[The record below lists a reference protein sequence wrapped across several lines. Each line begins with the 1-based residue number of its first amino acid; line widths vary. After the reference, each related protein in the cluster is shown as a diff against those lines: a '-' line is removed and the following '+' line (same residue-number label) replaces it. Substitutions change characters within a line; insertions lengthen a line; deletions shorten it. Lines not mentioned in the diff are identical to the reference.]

1 MFDIERN
8 PKNKTKKRCFSE
20 CRKLSEVEC
29 NANDKCFYT
38 NGKTRKFCRIKS
50 MYKIDKENG
59 CKITRRHKKGDLQGP
74 AVRNDDIKQKTK
86 RKYKIRVASVK
97 EASAERKAKASAER
111 KAKASVERKAK
122 ASVERKAKAS
132 AERKVKA
139 KEIIHRFMNK
149 TKHRRKAMF
158 LKAMC
163 LDSGVCLAFGN
174 YNNDIKKHFGGFA
187 NFEYATAPIKRIGSP
202 SANGFINEIQ
212 YDHRG
217 YKAYAVLKS
226 SVKPSSDNLMYE
238 YMVGQYINK
247 LNKRFPCFVE
257 TYGYYIYDDKMKV
270 NTKGVWTFLKDSKIT
285 ANMDTIKK
293 GLILQ
298 KTTDY
303 KKACKQ
309 SKFLAILI
317 QHLKGI
323 LPIKDRFRSP
333 RFVKYEL
340 ANVLFQIY
348 MPLSILGYS
357 FTHYDLHHENVNLY
371 EPEKDSYIQF
381 HYHIMNRTYSFK
393 SKYIAKIIDYGRS
406 YFKDE
411 ESGIDSKKIH
421 TDLCKEDK
429 CNPSCGYN
437 KGFSWMSDSP
447 VPSSSYWIS
456 SQKRNAS
463 HDLRLLNEVKIGTR
477 GNQTDQ
483 YLPSG
488 LKSVLQKLKYDK
500 HYGTPEMAQGFPNA
514 TQNVFDAVMEIG
526 NIISLPEQIQQNE
539 DMYRGKTKL
548 GDLHIYCGK
557 DDTRPMRF
565 VKA

>member
-1 MFDIERN
+1 METINCRN
-8 PKNKTKKRCFSE
+8 ICK
-20 CRKLSEVEC
+20 KLSKEEC
-29 NANDKCFYT
+29 DKNERCKYT
-38 NGKTRKFCRIKS
+38 NGI
-50 MYKIDKENG
+50 
-59 CKITRRHKKGDLQGP
+59 
-74 AVRNDDIKQKTK
+74 K
-86 RKYKIRVASVK
+86 RKYCRLRHNKMDEKCNRKHTQKVKKTGTIRLTKKQK
-97 EASAERKAKASAER
+97 ERGLMIKEKMEQAEAREAEAREAEAREAEAREAETKRAKLSAEKKTKARK
-111 KAKASVERKAK
+111 
-122 ASVERKAKAS
+122 
-132 AERKVKA
+132 
-139 KEIIHRFMNK
+139 IIGRFMNK
-149 TKHRRKAMF
+149 TKHQRKAMF
-158 LKAMC
+158 LKAVC
-163 LDSGVCLAFGN
+163 LDSGVCLAFGTYAN
-174 YNNDIKKHFGGFA
+174 EIKKHFGGFA

-226 SVKPSSDNLMYE
+226 SVKPNSDNLMYE

-270 NTKGVWTFLKDSKIT
+270 NSKGVWTFLKDSKIT

-303 KKACKQ
+303 AKACKQ

-340 ANVLFQIY
+340 ANVLFQVY
-348 MPLSILGYS
+348 MPLGIFGDS
-357 FTHYDLHHENVNLY
+357 FTHYDLHHENVNVY
-371 EPEKDSYIQF
+371 EPEKDSYIHF
-381 HYHIMNRTYSFK
+381 HYHMDGGEEYSFK

-500 HYGTPEMAQGFPNA
+500 HYGTPEMAQGFPNT

>member
-1 MFDIERN
+1 M
-8 PKNKTKKRCFSE
+8 PKVKKPLSE
-20 CRKLSEVEC
+20 CHKKTQEECIKL
-29 NANDKCFYT
+29 DTCFYT
-38 NGKTRKFCRIKS
+38 NGKTRKFCRKRIN
-50 MYKIDKENG
+50 I
-59 CKITRRHKKGDLQGP
+59 
-74 AVRNDDIKQKTK
+74 RNVSRVNREDIIQKTK
-86 RKYKIRVASVK
+86 KIPIKKRVLKLRNKESETK
-97 EASAERKAKASAER
+97 EAKAKG
-111 KAKASVERKAK
+111 V
-122 ASVERKAKAS
+122 
-132 AERKVKA
+132 
-139 KEIIHRFMNK
+139 IQRFMNK

-158 LKAMC
+158 LKAVC
-163 LDSGVCLAFGN
+163 LDSGACLAFGTYAN
-174 YNNDIKKHFGGFA
+174 EIKKHFGGFA
-187 NFEYATAPIKRIGSP
+187 NFEYATAPIKRIGNP
-202 SANGFINEIQ
+202 SSNGFINEIQ

-238 YMVGQYINK
+238 YIVGQYVNK

-257 TYGYYIYDDKMKV
+257 TYGYYIY
-270 NTKGVWTFLKDSKIT
+270 NTTLALNSKTVWNFLKDSKIT
-285 ANMDTIKK
+285 ENMDTIKK

-303 KKACKQ
+303 AKACKQ

-348 MPLSILGYS
+348 MPLSILGNS

-381 HYHIMNRTYSFK
+381 HYHINEKKLYSFK

-411 ESGIDSKKIH
+411 EAGIDSKRIH

-429 CNPSCGYN
+429 CKPSCGYN

-456 SQKRNAS
+456 SQKRNKS
-463 HDLRLLNEVKIGTR
+463 HDLRLLNEVKIGTKA
-477 GNQTDQ
+477 NTTDQ
-483 YLPSG
+483 YLPSE
-488 LKSVLQKLKYDK
+488 LKTLLQKLKYDN
-500 HYGTPEMAQGFPNA
+500 HYGTPEMAQGFPNSI
-514 TQNVFDAVMEIG
+514 QNVFDAAMALG

-539 DMYRGKTKL
+539 TGYLGKNKL

-557 DDTRPMRF
+557 DDTRPMQF
-565 VKA
+565 IKA

>member
-1 MFDIERN
+1 
-8 PKNKTKKRCFSE
+8 
-20 CRKLSEVEC
+20 
-29 NANDKCFYT
+29 
-38 NGKTRKFCRIKS
+38 
-50 MYKIDKENG
+50 
-59 CKITRRHKKGDLQGP
+59 
-74 AVRNDDIKQKTK
+74 
-86 RKYKIRVASVK
+86 
-97 EASAERKAKASAER
+97 
-111 KAKASVERKAK
+111 
-122 ASVERKAKAS
+122 
-132 AERKVKA
+132 
-139 KEIIHRFMNK
+139 
-149 TKHRRKAMF
+149 
-158 LKAMC
+158 
-163 LDSGVCLAFGN
+163 
-174 YNNDIKKHFGGFA
+174 
-187 NFEYATAPIKRIGSP
+187 
-202 SANGFINEIQ
+202 
-212 YDHRG
+212 
-217 YKAYAVLKS
+217 
-226 SVKPSSDNLMYE
+226 
-238 YMVGQYINK
+238 
-247 LNKRFPCFVE
+247 
-257 TYGYYIYDDKMKV
+257 
-270 NTKGVWTFLKDSKIT
+270 
-285 ANMDTIKK
+285 MDTIKK

-303 KKACKQ
+303 AKACKQ

-340 ANVLFQIY
+340 ANVLCQIY
-348 MPLSILGYS
+348 MPLSILGNS
-357 FTHYDLHHENVNLY
+357 FTHYDLHHENVNVY
-371 EPEKDSYIQF
+371 EPEKDSYIHF
-381 HYHIMNRTYSFK
+381 HYHMDGGEEYSFK

-411 ESGIDSKKIH
+411 ESGIDSKKIY
-421 TDLCKEDK
+421 TDLCKEAK

-437 KGFSWMSDSP
+437 KGFSWMYNQP
-447 VPSSSYWIS
+447 NPSSSYWIS

-514 TQNVFDAVMEIG
+514 TQNVYDAAMALG

-539 DMYRGKTKL
+539 DVYLGKTKL